1 MNKYDIRI
9 DGEQLIESYT
19 YLDLVEEG
27 LFELEADDLNG
38 IEVKKT
44 TDHYFVPLKSY
55 YFLESK
61 NDQEDGEKASQD
73 KEHNGAYVDEF
84 GQIIR
89 QGSDSHTSLLSS
101 DYSSDNDGWRM
112 SKSLNLVMVIIMLV
126 GLILAMCI
134 LIGN

>member
-44 TDHYFVPLKSY
+44 TDPYFVPLNQY
-55 YFLESK
+55 YFLEGKCERKDK
-61 NDQEDGEKASQD
+61 NTSQD
-73 KEHNGAYVDEF
+73 KEYNGAYVDEY
-84 GQIIR
+84 GQIVR
-89 QGSDSHTSLLSS
+89 PGDSHTLPSNS
-101 DYSSDNDGWRM
+101 DYSSDSDGWRM
-112 SKSLNLVMVIIMLV
+112 SKSLNLVVVIIMLI
-126 GLILAMCI
+126 GLILSLVI
-134 LIGN
+134 FIGG